1 MAEKRSVFVMDNLTA
16 TSTAVPDAG
25 ADNHVPIK
33 GSAGNWKSITS
44 SDFLNGPEPGQYQ
57 LLIKSGDQS
66 IAIKENR
73 TTTIGKNENL
83 EVTKN
88 LGLKTGVEHYVEGP
102 GGSTKIDGG
111 GVTIKGQLVK
121 INSQ

>member
-1 MAEKRSVFVMDNLTA
+1 MAGKESVFTMNNLTA
-16 TSTAVPDAG
+16 TSAAVPEAG
-25 ADNHVPIK
+25 ADNHIPIK

-44 SDFLNGPEPGQYQ
+44 DSFLKGPEPGQDQ
-57 LLIKSGDQS
+57 ILIKSGDQS
-66 IAIKENR
+66 IAIQKNR
-73 TTTIGKNENL
+73 TTTIGENENL
-83 EVTKN
+83 KVTKN

-121 INSQ
+121 INN

>member
-16 TSTAVPDAG
+16 TSSVVPEAG
-25 ADNHVPIK
+25 ADNHISIK

-44 SDFLNGPEPGQYQ
+44 SAFLKGPEPGQDQ
-57 LLIKSGDQS
+57 ALVKSGDQS
-66 IAIKENR
+66 IAIQKNR
-73 TTTIGKNENL
+73 TTTIGENENL
-83 EVTKN
+83 KVTKN
-88 LGLKTGVEHYVEGP
+88 LGLKTGIEHYVEGP

-121 INSQ
+121 INS